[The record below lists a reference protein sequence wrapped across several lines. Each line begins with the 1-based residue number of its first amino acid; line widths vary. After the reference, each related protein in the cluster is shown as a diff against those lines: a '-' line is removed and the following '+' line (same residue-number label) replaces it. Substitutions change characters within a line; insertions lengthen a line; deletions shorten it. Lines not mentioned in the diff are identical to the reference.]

1 MFAIPRSAEFWPGID
16 TVLLDLDGTLLD
28 LHYDTNFWH
37 HTVPAAWG
45 RPRGLDALAA
55 HQVLRPRFKS
65 CEGTLDW
72 YDVDYWSRELGF
84 DVIALKRSDTT
95 RINWLPGAREFVRRL
110 RAMGKQVVLA
120 TNSHPAVLAIKDE
133 ATGVIAEMDAAFSSH
148 QFGAPKEHPDF
159 WTGLAAAVRFDPRRT
174 LFVDDSASVLQAGR
188 AAGIAHV
195 VAVRR
200 PDSVGT
206 QRVPVDFPSVDFVA
220 ELLEAP
226 G

>member
-1 MFAIPRSAEFWPGID
+1 MSAIPRSGSFWSGID

-28 LHYDTNFWH
+28 LHYDTTFWR

-45 RPRGLDALAA
+45 APRGLDAATA
-55 HQVLRPRFKS
+55 FEALRPRFRA
-65 CEGTLDW
+65 CEGTLNW
-72 YDVDYWSRELGF
+72 YCVDYWSRELEL

-95 RINWLPGAREFVRRL
+95 RINWLPGAREFVRSL
-110 RAMGKQVVLA
+110 RVLGKRVVLA
-120 TNSHPAVLAIKDE
+120 TNSHPAVLAIKDG

-148 QFGAPKEHPDF
+148 QFGAPKEHPQF
-159 WTGLAAAVRFDPRRT
+159 WSRLLAAEPLDLRRT
-174 LFVDDSASVLQAGR
+174 LFVDDSASVLCAGHQAGV
-188 AAGIAHV
+188 AHV

-206 QRVPVDFPSVDFVA
+206 LRAPLDFPSVDSVA
-220 ELLEAP
+220 ELLT